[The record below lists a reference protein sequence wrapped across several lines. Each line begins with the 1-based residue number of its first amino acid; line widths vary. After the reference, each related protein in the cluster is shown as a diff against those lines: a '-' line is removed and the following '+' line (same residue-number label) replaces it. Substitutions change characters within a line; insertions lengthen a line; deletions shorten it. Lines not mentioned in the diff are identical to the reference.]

1 MDKAELQWFVS
12 VFSKNLWAVLGV
24 LQCTVRIVIGEPGA
38 NQKDEFEGS
47 LYELYPVTTLR
58 GHW

>member
-12 VFSKNLWAVLGV
+12 VFSKNLWAVFYGV

-47 LYELYPVTTLR
+47 L
-58 GHW
+58 